1 MKQSCKLFFFGDSIS
16 FGQGVSPHATWVT
29 RLSAELDGAFPD
41 ADIVVQNPSIN
52 GNTTRMALERI
63 GFDVQSHRPDVV
75 FVEFGL
81 NDCNIWQTDNGL
93 PRTSRES
100 FATNL
105 AEIVDR
111 LRASG
116 ARVVALGT
124 NHPTTRTEGVMA
136 GSEINYEAHNAMYAD
151 IVRTTARAKDAVLV
165 DIRKH
170 IQDTV
175 PMAELGSLLL
185 EDRLHLS
192 RKGHD
197 VYFAFYR
204 DPVLSA
210 VCSVLQAGH

>member
-1 MKQSCKLFFFGDSIS
+1 MKPSCKFFFFGDSIS
-16 FGQGVSPHATWVT
+16 FGQGVSPHATWVG
-29 RLSAELDGAFPD
+29 RLSAELDRVFPD
-41 ADIVVQNPSIN
+41 AAIVVQNPSIN

-63 GFDVQSHRPDVV
+63 AFDVQSHKPDVV

-93 PRTSRES
+93 PRTSREG

-111 LRASG
+111 LRAAG
-116 ARVVALGT
+116 AKIVALGT
-124 NHPTTRTEGVMA
+124 NHPTTRAEGVMG
-136 GSEINYEAHNAMYAD
+136 GSEINYEENNAVYAE
-151 IVRTTARAKDAVLV
+151 IVRAVARAKQTVLV

-170 IQDTV
+170 IEDTI
-175 PMAELGSLLL
+175 PAAEIGSLLL

-197 VYFAFYR
+197 VYYAFYR
-204 DPVLSA
+204 EPVLSA
-210 VCSVLQAGH
+210 VRAVLQAGE